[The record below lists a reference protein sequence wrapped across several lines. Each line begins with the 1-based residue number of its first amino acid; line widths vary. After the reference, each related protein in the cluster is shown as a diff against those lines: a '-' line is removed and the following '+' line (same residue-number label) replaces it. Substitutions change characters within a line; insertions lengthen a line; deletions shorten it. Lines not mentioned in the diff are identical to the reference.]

1 MLRSLYVIAIG
12 LLFAG
17 VVGMGVN
24 AFYET
29 PEYPACDIEKL
40 PRAIDSNE
48 TPAPNSD
55 CKNKLDIYNE
65 EKDAIDINKSLI
77 YIGISI
83 IVIVVS
89 ILGLGKVE
97 VIGDGMTM
105 GGIFI
110 LFIGLMQSFSTEN
123 EIYKFSATLA
133 ALVIVI
139 FLSYWKFIRGHNMP
153 SKD

>member
-1 MLRSLYVIAIG
+1 MIAIG

-29 PEYPACDIEKL
+29 PDYPACDIERL
-40 PRAIDSNE
+40 PQAVDTAK
-48 TPAPNSD
+48 TPASDSD
-55 CKNKLDIYNE
+55 CKNRLDAYNE

-89 ILGLGKVE
+89 ILGLGKIE

-110 LFIGLMQSFSTEN
+110 LFIGLIQSFSTEN
-123 EIYKFSATLA
+123 EIYKFTATLA
-133 ALVIVI
+133 ALAIVI
-139 FLSYWKFIRGHNMP
+139 FLSYWKFIR
-153 SKD
+153 KK

>member
-1 MLRSLYVIAIG
+1 MLRSLYIIAIG

-29 PEYPACDIEKL
+29 PKYPACDIEKL
-40 PRAIDSNE
+40 PRAVDSSE
-48 TPAPNSD
+48 TPAPDSD

-89 ILGLGKVE
+89 ILGLGKIE

-110 LFIGLMQSFSTEN
+110 LFIGLVQSFSTEN

-139 FLSYWKFIRGHNMP
+139 FLSYWKFIR
-153 SKD
+153 KK

>member
-1 MLRSLYVIAIG
+1 MLRSLYIIAIG

-29 PEYPACDIEKL
+29 PKYPACDIEKF
-40 PRAIDSNE
+40 PRAIDTVE
-48 TPAPNSD
+48 TPAPDLD

-89 ILGLGKVE
+89 ILGLGKIE

-110 LFIGLMQSFSTEN
+110 LFIGLVQSFSTEN

-139 FLSYWKFIRGHNMP
+139 FLSYWKFIR
-153 SKD
+153 KK

>member
-29 PEYPACDIEKL
+29 PKYPTCERDSVDASKEAI
-40 PRAIDSNE
+40 PRISD
-48 TPAPNSD
+48 D
-55 CKNKLDIYNE
+55 CKVLIDTYNE
-65 EKDAIDINKSLI
+65 EKNAIDVNKSLI
-77 YIGISI
+77 YISISI
-83 IVIVVS
+83 IVIAVS
-89 ILGLGKVE
+89 ILGLGKIE

-110 LFIGLMQSFSTEN
+110 LFVGLIQSLSTEN

-133 ALVIVI
+133 ALAIVI
-139 FLSYWKFIRGHNMP
+139 FLSYWKFIRKH
-153 SKD
+153 